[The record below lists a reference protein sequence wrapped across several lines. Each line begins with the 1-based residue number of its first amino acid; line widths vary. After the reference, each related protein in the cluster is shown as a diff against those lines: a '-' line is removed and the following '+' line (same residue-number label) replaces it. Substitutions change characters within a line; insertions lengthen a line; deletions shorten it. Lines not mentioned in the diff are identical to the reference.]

1 MDLDI
6 VRHGETDWNTE
17 KRIQGQTDI
26 ELNEN
31 GVRLAKLTAEG
42 LKNVDFD
49 YIFSSP
55 LKRAFRTAE
64 ILRGERSME
73 IVRDERLKEMFFGEY
88 EGTTKAER
96 PADCCITTLFK
107 APADYVA
114 EKGAESLE
122 ELTARAQAF
131 LEEHVFPIEE
141 VNPDAKILLIG
152 HGALNKALMSC
163 LMHWDKKDFWGYVQ
177 QKNCTVTIVGIK
189 GGHAEFVEPGKVF
202 Y

>member
-1 MDLDI
+1 MNLYI

-31 GVRLAKLTAEG
+31 GVRLAELTSEG
-42 LKNVDFD
+42 LKDVEYD

-55 LKRAFRTAE
+55 LKRAYKTAE
-64 ILRGERSME
+64 IIRGERTTE
-73 IVRDERLKEMFFGEY
+73 IVRDDRLKEMFFGEY

-107 APADYVA
+107 DPGNYVA
-114 EKGAESLE
+114 EGGAESLE
-122 ELTARAQAF
+122 NLTERAAAF
-131 LEEHVFPIEE
+131 LEEHIFPVEAT
-141 VNPDAKILLIG
+141 NPDAQNLLIG

-189 GGHAEFVEPGKVF
+189 DGNAEFVEPGKVF

>member
-1 MDLDI
+1 MNLYI

-31 GVRLAKLTAEG
+31 GVRLAELTSEG
-42 LKNVDFD
+42 LKDVEFD

-55 LKRAFRTAE
+55 LKRAYKTAE
-64 ILRGERSME
+64 IIRGERTTE
-73 IVRDERLKEMFFGEY
+73 IVRDDRLKEMFFGEY

-107 APADYVA
+107 DPGNYVA
-114 EKGAESLE
+114 EGGAESLE
-122 ELTARAQAF
+122 NLTERAAAF
-131 LEEHVFPIEE
+131 LEEHVFPTEATK
-141 VNPDAKILLIG
+141 PDAKILLIG

-189 GGHAEFVEPGKVF
+189 DGNAEFVEPGKVF

>member
-1 MDLDI
+1 MNLYI

-31 GVRLAKLTAEG
+31 GVRLAELTSEG
-42 LKNVDFD
+42 LKDVEFD
-49 YIFSSP
+49 CIFSSP
-55 LKRAFRTAE
+55 LKRAYKTAE
-64 ILRGERSME
+64 IIRGERTTE
-73 IVRDERLKEMFFGEY
+73 IVRDDRLKEMFFGKY
-88 EGTTKAER
+88 EGTTKADR

-107 APADYVA
+107 DPGNYVA
-114 EKGAESLE
+114 EGGAESLE
-122 ELTARAQAF
+122 HLAERAAAF
-131 LEEHVFPIEE
+131 LEEHIFPAEAT
-141 VNPDAKILLIG
+141 NPDAKILLIG

-177 QKNCTVTIVGIK
+177 QKNCTVTIVGIN

>member
-1 MDLDI
+1 MNLYI

-31 GVRLAKLTAEG
+31 GVRLAELTSEG
-42 LKNVDFD
+42 LKDVEFD

-55 LKRAFRTAE
+55 LKRAYKTAE
-64 ILRGERSME
+64 IIRGERTTE
-73 IVRDERLKEMFFGEY
+73 IVRDDRLKEMFFGEY

-107 APADYVA
+107 DPGNYVA
-114 EKGAESLE
+114 EGGAESLE
-122 ELTARAQAF
+122 NLTERAAAF
-131 LEEHVFPIEE
+131 LEEHIFPVEAT
-141 VNPDAKILLIG
+141 NPDAQILLIG

-189 GGHAEFVEPGKVF
+189 DGNAEFVEPGKVF

>member
-1 MDLDI
+1 MNLYI
-6 VRHGETDWNTE
+6 VRHGETDWNTV

-31 GVRLAKLTAEG
+31 GVRLAELTSAG
-42 LKNVDFD
+42 LKDIDFD

-55 LKRAFRTAE
+55 LKRAYKTAE
-64 ILRGERSME
+64 IIRGERTTE
-73 IVRDERLKEMFFGEY
+73 IVRDERLKEMFFGDY

-96 PADCCITTLFK
+96 PEDCCITTLFK

-131 LEEHVFPIEE
+131 LDEHIFPIES
-141 VNPDAKILLIG
+141 VNPDAEILLIG

-177 QKNCTVTIVGIK
+177 QKNCTVTIVGIN

>member
-1 MDLDI
+1 LYI

-31 GVRLAKLTAEG
+31 GVRLAELTSEG
-42 LKNVDFD
+42 LKDVEFD

-55 LKRAFRTAE
+55 LKRAYKTAE
-64 ILRGERSME
+64 IIRGERTTE
-73 IVRDERLKEMFFGEY
+73 IVRDDRLKEMFFGKY

-107 APADYVA
+107 DSGNYVA
-114 EKGAESLE
+114 EGGAESLE
-122 ELTARAQAF
+122 HLGERAEAF
-131 LEEHVFPIEE
+131 LKEHIFPIES
-141 VNPDAKILLIG
+141 VNPDAQILLIG

-177 QKNCTVTIVGIK
+177 QKNCTVTIVGIND
-189 GGHAEFVEPGKVF
+189 GHAEFVEPGKVF